1 MNNPAFDFGFNFAAI
16 ALGVDPREYSKGG
29 IPKHASVSV
38 GRNVCLAGSLL
49 FHLTGQTDSPAFC
62 KLASAAQSP
71 GWERWQAEAAE
82 DVASILEPVYQ
93 LFLSKQANVPG
104 AVGTAMSVFN
114 PLPGFVKR
122 IPVLSSLAVAPG
134 LLNLYTNIVATSALL
149 GAGAGALN
157 WHSKRLLEKDEKPV
171 EEARAEHMI
180 LRQAIGDIEARMAA
194 REAARN
200 GLV

>member
-1 MNNPAFDFGFNFAAI
+1 MNNPAFDFGFKFAAI

-38 GRNVCLAGSLL
+38 GRNICLAGSLL
-49 FHLTGQTDSPAFC
+49 FRLTGQTESPAFY
-62 KLASAAQSP
+62 KLAKAAQSS

-82 DVASILEPVYQ
+82 DVASILEPVHQ
-93 LFLSKQANVPG
+93 LFLSKQAAPG
-104 AVGTAMSVFN
+104 AIGTVMSVFN
-114 PLPGFVKR
+114 PLPGFVRK

-134 LLNLYTNIVATSALL
+134 LLNLYTNLVATSALL
-149 GAGAGALN
+149 GAGAGAIN
-157 WHSKRLLEKDEKPV
+157 WHNKRLLEKDEKPV

-194 REAARN
+194 REAARK